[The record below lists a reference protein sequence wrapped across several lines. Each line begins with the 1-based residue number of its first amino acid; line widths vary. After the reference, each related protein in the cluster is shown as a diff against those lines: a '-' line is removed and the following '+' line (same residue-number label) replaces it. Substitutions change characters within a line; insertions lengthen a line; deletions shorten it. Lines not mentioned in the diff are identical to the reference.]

1 MARHPDWIDVAHD
14 QIAQGVMIVAVLL
27 LWMQHVERVRSQ
39 QTVAGV
45 S

>member
-1 MARHPDWIDVAHD
+1 MTRHPDWIDVAHN

-27 LWMQHVERVRSQ
+27 LWMHVERVRSQ
-39 QTVAGV
+39 QTVAGA

>member
-1 MARHPDWIDVAHD
+1 
-14 QIAQGVMIVAVLL
+14 MIVAVLL